1 MDENKAILDQ
11 VKSYAEE
18 YIDGI
23 LEKIAKLCGDKE
35 EKTRN
40 PIIATVGNNIR

>member
-23 LEKIAKLCGDKE
+23 KEKRAFS
-35 EKTRN
+35 
-40 PIIATVGNNIR
+40 